1 MVIEEIIDEDF
12 IVHEVD
18 EEAPEVAQEV
28 LSQYD
33 SKIERRELK
42 EVKYNMM
49 G

>member
-1 MVIEEIIDEDF
+1 MVIEKIIEEDI

-18 EEAPEVAQEV
+18 EEAPEIAQEV

-33 SKIERRELK
+33 SKIEKRELK